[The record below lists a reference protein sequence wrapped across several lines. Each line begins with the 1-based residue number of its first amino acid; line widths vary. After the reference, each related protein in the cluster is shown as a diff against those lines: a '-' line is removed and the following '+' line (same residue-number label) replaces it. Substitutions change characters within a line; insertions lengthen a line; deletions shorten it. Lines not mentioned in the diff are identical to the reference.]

1 MNHIDFEKLDILS
14 LSILVSLYENKSAT
28 HVSKILNVPA
38 PKISRCLKTAR
49 SIFGNELFLRKKY
62 GLIPNEFAAKV
73 YPIAKEIVNC
83 AKGFNQLGNPAF
95 AGNKNFELV
104 TPGLIS
110 YAYPK
115 ALMQA
120 IKQQNK
126 QLHINLN
133 SWGCNSLQGIID
145 GNISAGLCSCHYPQ
159 ELQAIGSKLQIE
171 ALRKLDSL
179 YLICNKNH
187 PLLSR
192 ELTLETIAEYPYINT
207 DLGLGPNSLSPFED
221 YCRINNLDLNVEMTI
236 TGISSLSAY
245 LEASQAVAL
254 VPYKAVFDLLGEEPL
269 LHLCKLS
276 EMETTRL
283 FNVTEP
289 LTLTLLSPSG
299 QQDPDLEWIRS
310 QLRLVS
316 GTLL

>member
-1 MNHIDFEKLDILS
+1 M
-14 LSILVSLYENKSAT
+14 
-28 HVSKILNVPA
+28 
-38 PKISRCLKTAR
+38 
-49 SIFGNELFLRKKY
+49 
-62 GLIPNEFAAKV
+62 
-73 YPIAKEIVNC
+73 NC

-254 VPYKAVFDLLGEEPL
+254 VPYKAVFDLLGEEPQ

>member
-1 MNHIDFEKLDILS
+1 M
-14 LSILVSLYENKSAT
+14 
-28 HVSKILNVPA
+28 
-38 PKISRCLKTAR
+38 
-49 SIFGNELFLRKKY
+49 
-62 GLIPNEFAAKV
+62 
-73 YPIAKEIVNC
+73 NC
-83 AKGFNQLGNPAF
+83 AKGFNQLGNPAL

-115 ALMQA
+115 ALMRA

-133 SWGCNSLQGIID
+133 SWGCNSLQGIMD

>member
-1 MNHIDFEKLDILS
+1 M
-14 LSILVSLYENKSAT
+14 
-28 HVSKILNVPA
+28 
-38 PKISRCLKTAR
+38 
-49 SIFGNELFLRKKY
+49 
-62 GLIPNEFAAKV
+62 
-73 YPIAKEIVNC
+73 NC

-310 QLRLVS
+310 QLRLVI

>member
-1 MNHIDFEKLDILS
+1 M
-14 LSILVSLYENKSAT
+14 
-28 HVSKILNVPA
+28 
-38 PKISRCLKTAR
+38 
-49 SIFGNELFLRKKY
+49 
-62 GLIPNEFAAKV
+62 
-73 YPIAKEIVNC
+73 
-83 AKGFNQLGNPAF
+83 

-159 ELQAIGSKLQIE
+159 DLLAIGNKLQIE

-207 DLGLGPNSLSPFED
+207 DLGLGPNCLSPFED

-236 TGISSLSAY
+236 TSISSLSAY

>member
-1 MNHIDFEKLDILS
+1 MNS
-14 LSILVSLYENKSAT
+14 
-28 HVSKILNVPA
+28 
-38 PKISRCLKTAR
+38 
-49 SIFGNELFLRKKY
+49 
-62 GLIPNEFAAKV
+62 
-73 YPIAKEIVNC
+73 
-83 AKGFNQLGNPAF
+83 AKGFNQLGNPAM

-133 SWGCNSLQGIID
+133 SWSCNSLQGLID

-159 ELQAIGSKLQIE
+159 ELQSIGSKLQIE

-207 DLGLGPNSLSPFED
+207 DLSIGPNTLSPFED